1 MKAKDVLNLL
11 QISRPTLTHYVK
23 QGWILTERLKNGRHW
38 YDSKSVHEFLNK
50 KIDRKTVLYARV
62 STFNQKKDLEN
73 QIELIKKYCFSNG
86 YQLSYVYK
94 DIASGINF
102 DQRHDFFKLIDEI
115 LQHKIEKVVITYK
128 DRLSR
133 IAFSFFKTL
142 FEKFG
147 TEIEVV
153 SEVGSKKLDSEE
165 IFEEIV
171 HLIHAF
177 SMKLYS
183 SRRGK
188 KIEIEEKE
196 EC

>member
-1 MKAKDVLNLL
+1 MKSNEVLRLL
-11 QISRPTLTHYVK
+11 GITRPTLTKYVK
-23 QGWILTERLKNGRHW
+23 KSWIKVEKMKNGRYW
-38 YDSKSVHEFLNK
+38 YDSDSVNEFMNR
-50 KIDRKTVLYARV
+50 KIDRKIVVYARV
-62 STFNQKKDLEN
+62 STSNQRKDLDN
-73 QIELIKKYCFSNG
+73 QIELLKKYCFSNG
-86 YQLSYVYK
+86 YQLNAVYK

-102 DQRHDFFKLIDEI
+102 DQRTDFFKLLDEVFE
-115 LQHKIEKVVITYK
+115 HKIEKIIITYK

-133 IAFSFFKTL
+133 IAFGFFEKL

-147 TEIEVV
+147 TKIEVI
-153 SEVGSKKLDSEE
+153 SEVGNAKLDSEE

-188 KIEIEEKE
+188 KIEIIEKE
-196 EC
+196 